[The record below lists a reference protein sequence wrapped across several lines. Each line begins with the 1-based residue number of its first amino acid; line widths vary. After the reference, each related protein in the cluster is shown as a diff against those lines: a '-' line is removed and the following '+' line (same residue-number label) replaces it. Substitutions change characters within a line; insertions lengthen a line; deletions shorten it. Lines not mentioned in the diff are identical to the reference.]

1 MSNKNI
7 LSALEPAG
15 GPEGTKT
22 GLLTGAS
29 CFCPPSCTNTQY
41 RVTHSMATFPNKA
54 SRVMK
59 TLRETTKY
67 QVSWQLIITK

>member
-7 LSALEPAG
+7 LSALEPSPG
-15 GPEGTKT
+15 EGTEGTQT

-41 RVTHSMATFPNKA
+41 RVTHSLATFPNQA

-59 TLRETTKY
+59 TLRQTTKY
-67 QVSWQLIITK
+67 QVRELTIT

>member
-7 LSALEPAG
+7 LSALEPSG
-15 GPEGTKT
+15 GEVTEEVRT

-59 TLRETTKY
+59 ELREIPKY
-67 QVSWQLIITK
+67 QVS

>member
-7 LSALEPAG
+7 LSALEPSG
-15 GPEGTKT
+15 GDVTEEGRT

-59 TLRETTKY
+59 ELREIPKY
-67 QVSWQLIITK
+67 QVS